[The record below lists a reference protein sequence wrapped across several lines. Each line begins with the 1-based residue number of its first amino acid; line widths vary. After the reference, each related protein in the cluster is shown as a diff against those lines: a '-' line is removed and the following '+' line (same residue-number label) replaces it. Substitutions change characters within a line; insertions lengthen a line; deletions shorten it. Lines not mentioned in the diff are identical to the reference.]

1 MYNYTLIIP
10 SILVLFTLLAFF
22 FMRRRL
28 PIRMNRT
35 FVTILVVQL
44 SVVTLDI
51 TSSLVDE
58 NYHLYPAT
66 VIWGINLAYFVA
78 FIFRIYLFYQFTM
91 DVMEVDRTRPLARL
105 SQLPF
110 LLSELICLSSPLT
123 GAIFSVVE
131 TGYQRGPLYDVLYGC
146 FGFYLALS
154 FGLLILNRNQLRKNV
169 LVGGLA
175 YNLVL
180 TLGVIT
186 RILLPRYLV
195 MDTFCVVAILVI
207 YLAFLNPD
215 LYLSE
220 RGAVFNM
227 RGFRLI
233 MAELAQKQRYRMLAF
248 VLQNYNRE
256 RTILGGEQMDQ
267 VIRQI
272 NRYLSHDFPRFMPF
286 YLRGGRFVLV
296 TTGQAS
302 LDDARRQIAERFAH
316 PWHIGTG
323 DLGLSVDFA
332 MLNSDA
338 NLGSA
343 DRIINNLV
351 LALANPRRGDQ
362 SENGAIDIQELDR
375 QVDILYSLEQAL
387 EHDGVEVF
395 LQPVAESR
403 TGRIVAAEALARI
416 RDKDGKIIP
425 PGLFIPIAERSGYI
439 NRLGEQV
446 FEKTCAFIRQYD
458 IASAGLLWINVNLS
472 PIQCMQR
479 SLPERFN
486 RILLQYQVPVT
497 NIHLEIT
504 EQSMVDYSNL
514 QQQIQGLQDSG
525 FQFVLDDFGSGYS
538 NLTRVKHY
546 PFINIKIDMEV
557 VWDYFRDHDGLLPTI
572 IDGFH
577 SMGFSIT
584 AEGIETEEM
593 ARALTEIGSDYLQ
606 GYLFSKPLPPAEF
619 MSKYGR
625 AGSPRGQ

>member
-35 FVTILVVQL
+35 FVTLLAVQL

-58 NYHLYPAT
+58 NYGLYPSWA
-66 VIWGINLAYFVA
+66 IWAINLAYFMT
-78 FIFRIYLFYQFTM
+78 FIFRIYLFYQFTL
-91 DVMEVDRTRPLARL
+91 DVLSIDRIRPLARL

-110 LLSELICLSSPLT
+110 WLSELVCLSSPWT
-123 GAIFSVVE
+123 GAVFSVGA
-131 TGYQRGPLYDVLYGC
+131 TGYQRGPFYDVLYLC
-146 FGFYLALS
+146 FGFYLAVS
-154 FGLLILNRNQLRKNV
+154 FALLFMNRRKARRNV
-169 LVGGLA
+169 VMGGVA

-180 TLGVIT
+180 VLGNVT
-186 RILLPRYLV
+186 RILLPKYLV

-220 RGAVFNM
+220 RGSVFNM

-233 MAELAQKQRYRMLAF
+233 MAELSQNQRYRMLAF

-272 NRYLSHDFPRFMPF
+272 NHYLSHDFPKFMPF

-296 TTGQAS
+296 TTGGAS
-302 LDDARRQIAERFAH
+302 LEDARQRISERFRH

-351 LALANPRRGDQ
+351 LALANPRRAGQ
-362 SENGAIDIQELDR
+362 SSDGAIDIQELDR

-387 EHDGVEVF
+387 EHDGVEIF
-395 LQPVAESR
+395 LQPVADSR
-403 TGRIVAAEALARI
+403 TGKIVAAEALARI

-446 FEKTCAFIRQYD
+446 FEKTCAFIQQHD

-486 RILLQYQVPVT
+486 KILLQYQVPVS

-557 VWDYFRDHDGLLPTI
+557 VWDYFRDRDGLLPTI

-584 AEGIETEEM
+584 AEGIENEEM

-606 GYLFSKPLPPAEF
+606 GYLFSKPLPPEEF
-619 MSKYGR
+619 MLKYSG
-625 AGSPRGQ
+625 AGGAR